1 MAGSGSGTSPM
12 SSRASATAPEPAI
25 AALLRAAS
33 LEVSPR
39 DPLAGASLAGLVAP
53 GTRIFVNHAPG
64 DSADGIAAAAAR
76 LARAGFVPVPHVAAR
91 TLPSFVAL
99 NEFLRRLAG
108 EAGVEA
114 ALVIAGDRDRAAGP
128 FESSFEILAT
138 GLFERNGIRRIGLAG
153 YPEGHPRIGRRA
165 LDEAL
170 RLKLGLARQA
180 GLEPFIV
187 TQFAFAAAPIRDW
200 IEARRAEGVTAP
212 IVAGLAGPASIA
224 ALAKFAVRCGV
235 GASLRALIGNRPALP
250 RLLTETGP
258 DAIIADLAAGA
269 DVAGCHFFT
278 FGGVRRTASWLAAAA
293 GETVASA
300 TGFCRPSASG

>member
-1 MAGSGSGTSPM
+1 MSGEGCF
-12 SSRASATAPEPAI
+12 R
-25 AALLRAAS
+25 ALLRGAS

-39 DPLAGASLAGLVAP
+39 DPLVGPPLAGLVAP

-64 DSADGIAAAAAR
+64 DSADGIVAAAAR

-91 TLPSFVAL
+91 TLPGFVAL

-108 EAGVEA
+108 EAGVET
-114 ALVIAGDRDRAAGP
+114 ALVVAGDRDRAAGP

-187 TQFAFAAAPIRDW
+187 TQFAFEPAPILGW
-200 IEARRAEGVTAP
+200 IAARRAEGVTAP
-212 IVAGLAGPASIA
+212 VFVGLAGPASIA

-235 GASLRALIGNRPALP
+235 GPSLRALIGNRAALP
-250 RLLTETGP
+250 RLLAEAGP
-258 DAIIADLAAGA
+258 EAIIRALAGGGDAIAGL
-269 DVAGCHFFT
+269 HFFT
-278 FGGVRRTASWLAAAA
+278 FGGVRRTARWLAEAGAAM
-293 GETVASA
+293 VAA
-300 TGFCRPSASG
+300 DTGFCPPVASG